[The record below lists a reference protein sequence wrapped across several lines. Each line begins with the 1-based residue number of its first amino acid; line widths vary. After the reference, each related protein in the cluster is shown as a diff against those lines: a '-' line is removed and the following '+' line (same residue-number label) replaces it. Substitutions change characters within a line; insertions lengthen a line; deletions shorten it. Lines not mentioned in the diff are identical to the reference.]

1 LRAAARGRD
10 AGGSRVIRVP
20 CSAVQ
25 ATAQRLDPGLAMLSK
40 SPVSATIPFRGLKSA
55 RTFYSGK
62 LGLELSSGSVKEG
75 YLAYR
80 AGKGTSLLLFESKSK
95 KKSDNTAATFE
106 VANLAREMTRLRK
119 KGVVFEEYD
128 LPGI

>member
-1 LRAAARGRD
+1 
-10 AGGSRVIRVP
+10 
-20 CSAVQ
+20 
-25 ATAQRLDPGLAMLSK
+25 MLSK
-40 SPVSATIPFRGLKSA
+40 SPVAATLPYRGLKSA
-55 RTFYSGK
+55 QAFYSRK
-62 LGLELSSGSVKEG
+62 LGLELTSGSVKEG

-106 VANLAREMTRLRK
+106 VANLAQEMTRLRK

-128 LPGI
+128 LPGIKTVDGVAEGMGKIAWIKDPDGNVLGLHQGEKRRGG

>member
-1 LRAAARGRD
+1 
-10 AGGSRVIRVP
+10 
-20 CSAVQ
+20 
-25 ATAQRLDPGLAMLSK
+25 MLSK
-40 SPVSATIPFRGLKSA
+40 SPVSATIPFRGLRSA

-62 LGLELSSGSVKEG
+62 LGLRLTSGSVKEG

-80 AGKGTSLLLFESKSK
+80 AGKGTALLLFESSSR

-106 VANLAREMTRLRK
+106 VDSLAREMTRLRK

-128 LPGI
+128 LPGIKTVDGVAEGMGKIAWLKDPDGNVLALHQSE